1 MMEQNRDVWILIAAY
16 NEGSVIGEVV
26 RELRGQFSNVAVV
39 DDGSSDRTGDI
50 ALEAGAHVIRHPINL
65 GQGAAIQTGLTYG
78 LSRGADYLVTFDA
91 DGQHR
96 IEDVKSMF
104 EVVKKFD
111 LDVACGSRFL
121 GSTEAM
127 PTSRRILLKLAILFT
142 RFTTGVKVTD
152 AHNGLRVFSA
162 RGAKQISITQNRMAH
177 ASEIIEQIA
186 ARKLTMQEVPVTI
199 KYTAYSLQKGQKIT
213 NSLSIIMD
221 LLGGRM
227 HK

>member
-1 MMEQNRDVWILIAAY
+1 MEQNRDVWILIAAY
-16 NEGSVIGEVV
+16 NEGSVIGDVV

-39 DDGSSDRTGDI
+39 DDGSSDQTGDI
-50 ALEAGAHVIRHPINL
+50 ALAAGAVVIRHPINL

-96 IEDVKSMF
+96 IEDVKSML

-162 RGAKQISITQNRMAH
+162 RGARQISITQNRMAH

-186 ARKLTMQEVPVTI
+186 AGKLTMQEVPVTI
-199 KYTAYSLQKGQKIT
+199 KYTEYSLQKGQKIT

>member
-78 LSRGADYLVTFDA
+78 LARGADYLVTFDA

-127 PTSRRILLKLAILFT
+127 PTSRRIMLKLAILFT

>member
-1 MMEQNRDVWILIAAY
+1 MEKNRDVWILIAAY
-16 NEGSVIGEVV
+16 NEGSVIGDVV
-26 RELRGQFSNVAVV
+26 RDLREQFSNVAVV
-39 DDGSSDRTGDI
+39 DDGSSDDTGNV
-50 ALEAGAHVIRHPINL
+50 AMEAGAHVIRHPINL

-78 LSRGADYLVTFDA
+78 LAQGADYLVTFDA

-96 IEDVKSMF
+96 IEDVRSML
-104 EVVKKFD
+104 EVVKKSD

-121 GSTEAM
+121 GSTESM
-127 PTSRRILLKLAILFT
+127 PTSRRILLKLAIMFT

-162 RGAKQISITQNRMAH
+162 RGAKQINITQNRMAH

-199 KYTAYSLQKGQKIT
+199 RYTEYSLQKGQKMT

>member
-1 MMEQNRDVWILIAAY
+1 MEQNRDVWILIAAY
-16 NEGSVIGEVV
+16 NEGAVIGEVV

-39 DDGSSDRTGDI
+39 DDGSSDQTGDI
-50 ALEAGAHVIRHPINL
+50 ALAAGAHLIRHPINL

-78 LSRGADYLVTFDA
+78 LTRGADYLVTFDA
-91 DGQHR
+91 DGQHCT
-96 IEDVKSMF
+96 EDIKSMLA
-104 EVVKKFD
+104 VVKKFD

-127 PTSRRILLKLAILFT
+127 PTSRRIMLKLAILFT
-142 RFTTGVKVTD
+142 CFTTGVKVTD

-162 RGAKQISITQNRMAH
+162 RGARQISITQNRMAH

-199 KYTAYSLQKGQKIT
+199 KYTEYSLQKGQKIT